1 MISQISLENFK
12 GFRSLDALDIK
23 PVTILCGM
31 NSCGKTCILQSI
43 LLFKQTL
50 ESHALNQTLMFNGR
64 FVRLG
69 TFRNIIYQKDP
80 EKTISFEFSF
90 KVDSSELKNRLILD
104 ELTPK
109 GTIGNPGISY
119 RIHYKVAFRTAK
131 ERNPEHYLMPIMVS
145 HLSFRLEAITKDGKT
160 IPGGSLEMN
169 LIEPPV
175 YSIKCK
181 SIRGGRADDELNA
194 GVNFVNIFPLSLN
207 TEGITEDLN
216 EPRYNR
222 LVKLSLLSGMD
233 DFLKIIFNSYSYIG
247 PLREEPSR
255 RYIYEDEVVEIGI
268 KGENATYLYLTEQDR
283 YIDDHCFYDSKNDAF
298 VSKKR
303 LSLGVA
309 VQKWLAVMNIQGF
322 RPEPLNEVIYLN
334 MNSSLSD
341 TTRVNV
347 ADVGFGVSQIFPIIL
362 EGLRMPTGNT
372 LILEQPEIHL
382 HPKLQMQMADYFIA
396 LALSNK
402 KILAETHSDHLIRQL
417 IRRVADDESGQ
428 LREMVGIYFIR
439 QTDHGAKVQEIT
451 TGKNRGI
458 INWPESF
465 SDPLRI

>member
-1 MISQISLENFK
+1 
-12 GFRSLDALDIK
+12 
-23 PVTILCGM
+23 
-31 NSCGKTCILQSI
+31 
-43 LLFKQTL
+43 
-50 ESHALNQTLMFNGR
+50 
-64 FVRLG
+64 
-69 TFRNIIYQKDP
+69 
-80 EKTISFEFSF
+80 
-90 KVDSSELKNRLILD
+90 
-104 ELTPK
+104 
-109 GTIGNPGISY
+109 
-119 RIHYKVAFRTAK
+119 
-131 ERNPEHYLMPIMVS
+131 
-145 HLSFRLEAITKDGKT
+145 
-160 IPGGSLEMN
+160 MN

-181 SIRGGRADDELNA
+181 SIRGGSADDELTA

-207 TEGITEDLN
+207 TEGISEDID

-222 LVKLSLLSGMD
+222 LIKLSLLSGMD
-233 DFLKIIFNSYSYIG
+233 DFLRIIFNSYSYIG

-283 YIDDHCFYDSKNDAF
+283 YIDDHFFYNAAQNAF
-298 VSKKR
+298 VSKRR

-402 KILAETHSDHLIRQL
+402 KVIAETHSDHLMRRL
-417 IRRVADDESGQ
+417 IQRVAKDESGQ
-428 LREMVGIYFIR
+428 LQDMIGIYFIR
-439 QTDHGAKVQEIT
+439 QTDHGAKVEEIAIN
-451 TGKNRGI
+451 KDKGI
-458 INWPESF
+458 INWPENF
-465 SDPLRI
+465 SDPMFI